1 MSNSTPQPDNSQGQ
15 PNYSQGQPNYSQAGG
30 QQPYP
35 YQGYQQ
41 PVGYPQP
48 PPYPPEVRRPW
59 NITLVAIIA
68 LLVGLLDVVGGV
80 WLLIFRNETR
90 YQEYIGLNASNMAVY
105 GAFILIVGA
114 IVLLVAFGLFG
125 GSRLARG
132 VIAFLSVLR
141 IAISVVGILLTD
153 NTTIWGGYFGEI
165 IIAVIVLCLL
175 YAGERT
181 RLFFRQ

>member
-1 MSNSTPQPDNSQGQ
+1 MSTSNPQPNDSQGQ
-15 PNYSQGQPNYSQAGG
+15 PGAP
-30 QQPYP
+30 QPYP

-41 PVGYPQP
+41 PTNYSP
-48 PPYPPEVRRPW
+48 PPLYPPEVRRPW
-59 NITLVAIIA
+59 NITLVAIIT
-68 LLVGLLDVVGGV
+68 LLIGVLDVVGGV

-90 YQEYIGLNASNMAVY
+90 YQQYIGLNASNMAVY
-105 GAFILIVGA
+105 GAFILVVGA

-153 NTTIWGGYFGEI
+153 NTTIWGGYLGEI
-165 IIAVIVLCLL
+165 IISVIVLCLL